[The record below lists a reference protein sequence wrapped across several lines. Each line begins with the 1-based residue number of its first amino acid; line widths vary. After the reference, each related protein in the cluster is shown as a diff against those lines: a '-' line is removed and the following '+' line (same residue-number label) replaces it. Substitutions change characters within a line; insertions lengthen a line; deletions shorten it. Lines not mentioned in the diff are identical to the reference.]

1 MGHILAATVFLAA
14 LVASLACDSVP
25 DDYKRRIC
33 SEASRGASS
42 RCDYLGI
49 SERVCSDIAS
59 EAFRL
64 CYEALPEYIR

>member
-1 MGHILAATVFLAA
+1 MGHIRTATFFLAA

-25 DDYKRRIC
+25 DDYKRRMC
-33 SEASRGASS
+33 LEARRGAPL

-49 SERVCSDIAS
+49 SEGVCSDIAS